1 MKIVDNFTGKLVIC
15 AYDESNEDGVYG
27 EPGCDYAVFPANKYL
42 LRVLKEIKEVRNKLG
57 EHFGS
62 NFNQTDIKAIE
73 FSFYD
78 QVDFFGENPNN
89 CRSEFYNSIL
99 NGQKGSLGFYPVDRI
114 EEDGFD
120 SAMEYR
126 DGVINEFT
134 KDHIRQTEDDDRVGI
149 IYLPECSTIYFR
161 FNPYFSIDYKS
172 YGINIDEL
180 IEYLEKNLGNK
191 YK

>member
-42 LRVLKEIKEVRNKLG
+42 LRVLKEIKEVSNKLG

-114 EEDGFD
+114 EEGGFD

-134 KDHIRQTEDDDRVGI
+134 KDHIRQTEDGDRVGI

-180 IEYLEKNLGNK
+180 IEYLEKNL
-191 YK
+191 